1 MKPIKLEFS
10 GLNSYIEKTTIDFE
24 ILMNHGIFGIFGDTG
39 SGKSTILDAISL
51 ALYGEIPRNTQDYIN
66 INCDKAIISYEFE
79 IKNKYKKKR
88 YRVSRTIVRSE
99 MGTKTFKAKLSELKN
114 NNIEEVLS
122 EDVDN
127 VNKKIINIIGLTFN
141 DFTKAILLPQ
151 GRFNEFIKSTDSS
164 KRDTLERVFDLGKYG
179 EILNYKIIKRE
190 EIKFKLKQ
198 DLETE
203 LRKYEGVTHE
213 AYANELREIESLKYY
228 LKRKNM
234 EFEIA
239 QKKYK
244 ESEEIYENQNNLN
257 KYEVIKKELELKS
270 NDINIK
276 RKQLENFT
284 SAQQINPYINIVQ
297 SLKKKINE
305 NADKMNSLD
314 KKLDILNQ
322 ELVISKQKYEKSY
335 KIKSEN
341 IPELS
346 TEKIKIQR
354 ARELEKEID
363 IVDKELRQLKEV
375 RDELNYKKH
384 DLEKIKLEAESNKDI
399 ITNSLKEL
407 EGKID
412 KLKISAKL
420 KRQIFKAYNYEKEYE
435 IIFEDRNSKADKYKF
450 IINKLDEYNLSLKY
464 LQKDKCTIGDK
475 LKDITIHYDS
485 LLKKCPGKMNDV
497 FIKNDNLMELKLKLN
512 LEKEK
517 EIKIDNLQTNLNKTI
532 EQKHKFDREVNT
544 LNDKLEQLEKEI
556 NYVEADISKLKY
568 LNLAE
573 ELKIDLKENM
583 PCPVCGSRNHEYITT
598 IDNNKIAFNQK
609 KLEQLYQEKNYIKNK
624 LEDTKSKYIEQ
635 VCLEQIDLKEI
646 KKIKST
652 REEIKSNDIL
662 KKIDEENRKVEVLK
676 NSIQAWQK
684 DKEDTEE
691 KLMKL
696 KDTKNSIEK
705 DEIKITQN
713 IIFYKQYANEIKS
726 ELDTLDEDLKNVKD
740 NYIGLKSILKVSDLC
755 SKIQEIKNNE
765 RILEELSEEYIKIKD
780 NKANIENIIQKH
792 NNSLYEINVELVKT
806 VESHA
811 EKKKSRDE
819 KYKEV
824 ISITRGED
832 TLVLISNIDEEI
844 NRITY
849 QEEKNKKILE
859 EQKIEYERISSL
871 KSNLEGVLYIEKEEY
886 ETQQNQLNQLLKDNK
901 FESIYEVKRS
911 VLDLDYIRTIQDEI
925 MHYDD
930 EMNTAQLKC
939 KELKEKLCGR
949 RIDKENFKSLKN
961 NINII
966 NEELIKIKEKI
977 SKKNNILVNLEK
989 SLDIVDEINKDLD
1002 KINKDIK
1009 LLEELKDVVKDK
1021 QFVEYMSISRLMDIC
1036 ENASNRLAFITNGRY
1051 NLEFDKK
1058 LNFIVRDNFNNRAIR
1073 TIDTLSGGELFLTS
1087 LALAIGFSSQI
1098 QLKGNSILEVLF
1110 LDEGFGTLDDK
1121 TLKQTIKSLE
1131 EIYSKNLSIGIISH
1145 IKDLKVYIP
1154 AKIIVTSPTEKE
1166 GSKIKLEYN

>member
-1 MKPIKLEFS
+1 
-10 GLNSYIEKTTIDFE
+10 
-24 ILMNHGIFGIFGDTG
+24 
-39 SGKSTILDAISL
+39 
-51 ALYGEIPRNTQDYIN
+51 
-66 INCDKAIISYEFE
+66 
-79 IKNKYKKKR
+79 
-88 YRVSRTIVRSE
+88 
-99 MGTKTFKAKLSELKN
+99 
-114 NNIEEVLS
+114 
-122 EDVDN
+122 
-127 VNKKIINIIGLTFN
+127 
-141 DFTKAILLPQ
+141 
-151 GRFNEFIKSTDSS
+151 
-164 KRDTLERVFDLGKYG
+164 
-179 EILNYKIIKRE
+179 
-190 EIKFKLKQ
+190 
-198 DLETE
+198 
-203 LRKYEGVTHE
+203 
-213 AYANELREIESLKYY
+213 
-228 LKRKNM
+228 
-234 EFEIA
+234 
-239 QKKYK
+239 
-244 ESEEIYENQNNLN
+244 
-257 KYEVIKKELELKS
+257 
-270 NDINIK
+270 
-276 RKQLENFT
+276 
-284 SAQQINPYINIVQ
+284 
-297 SLKKKINE
+297 
-305 NADKMNSLD
+305 
-314 KKLDILNQ
+314 
-322 ELVISKQKYEKSY
+322 
-335 KIKSEN
+335 
-341 IPELS
+341 
-346 TEKIKIQR
+346 
-354 ARELEKEID
+354 
-363 IVDKELRQLKEV
+363 
-375 RDELNYKKH
+375 
-384 DLEKIKLEAESNKDI
+384 
-399 ITNSLKEL
+399 
-407 EGKID
+407 
-412 KLKISAKL
+412 
-420 KRQIFKAYNYEKEYE
+420 
-435 IIFEDRNSKADKYKF
+435 
-450 IINKLDEYNLSLKY
+450 
-464 LQKDKCTIGDK
+464 
-475 LKDITIHYDS
+475 
-485 LLKKCPGKMNDV
+485 
-497 FIKNDNLMELKLKLN
+497 
-512 LEKEK
+512 
-517 EIKIDNLQTNLNKTI
+517 
-532 EQKHKFDREVNT
+532 
-544 LNDKLEQLEKEI
+544 
-556 NYVEADISKLKY
+556 
-568 LNLAE
+568 
-573 ELKIDLKENM
+573 
-583 PCPVCGSRNHEYITT
+583 
-598 IDNNKIAFNQK
+598 
-609 KLEQLYQEKNYIKNK
+609 
-624 LEDTKSKYIEQ
+624 
-635 VCLEQIDLKEI
+635 
-646 KKIKST
+646 
-652 REEIKSNDIL
+652 
-662 KKIDEENRKVEVLK
+662 
-676 NSIQAWQK
+676 
-684 DKEDTEE
+684 
-691 KLMKL
+691 
-696 KDTKNSIEK
+696 
-705 DEIKITQN
+705 
-713 IIFYKQYANEIKS
+713 
-726 ELDTLDEDLKNVKD
+726 
-740 NYIGLKSILKVSDLC
+740 
-755 SKIQEIKNNE
+755 
-765 RILEELSEEYIKIKD
+765 
-780 NKANIENIIQKH
+780 
-792 NNSLYEINVELVKT
+792 

>member
-1 MKPIKLEFS
+1 M
-10 GLNSYIEKTTIDFE
+10 
-24 ILMNHGIFGIFGDTG
+24 
-39 SGKSTILDAISL
+39 
-51 ALYGEIPRNTQDYIN
+51 
-66 INCDKAIISYEFE
+66 
-79 IKNKYKKKR
+79 
-88 YRVSRTIVRSE
+88 
-99 MGTKTFKAKLSELKN
+99 
-114 NNIEEVLS
+114 
-122 EDVDN
+122 
-127 VNKKIINIIGLTFN
+127 
-141 DFTKAILLPQ
+141 
-151 GRFNEFIKSTDSS
+151 
-164 KRDTLERVFDLGKYG
+164 
-179 EILNYKIIKRE
+179 
-190 EIKFKLKQ
+190 
-198 DLETE
+198 
-203 LRKYEGVTHE
+203 
-213 AYANELREIESLKYY
+213 
-228 LKRKNM
+228 
-234 EFEIA
+234 
-239 QKKYK
+239 KKYT
-244 ESEEIYENQNNLN
+244 
-257 KYEVIKKELELKS
+257 KKTV
-270 NDINIK
+270 
-276 RKQLENFT
+276 RKLT

-435 IIFEDRNSKADKYKF
+435 IILEDRNSKADKYKF

-556 NYVEADISKLKY
+556 NYVEVDISKLKY

-635 VCLEQIDLKEI
+635 VCLEQINLKEI

-652 REEIKSNDIL
+652 REEIKSNDIF

-765 RILEELSEEYIKIKD
+765 RILEELSEEYIKIKA

-792 NNSLYEINVELVKT
+792 NNSLYETNVELVRN